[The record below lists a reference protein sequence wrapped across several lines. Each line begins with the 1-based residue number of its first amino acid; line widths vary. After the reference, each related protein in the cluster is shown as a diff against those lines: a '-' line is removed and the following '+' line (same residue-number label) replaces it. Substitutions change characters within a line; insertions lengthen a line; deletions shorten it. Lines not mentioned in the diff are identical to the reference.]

1 MNRKSYKSTTIF
13 TLLLLLGFSSLSFG
27 QKEVKT
33 YKETFNVS
41 DDAVL
46 DVNTSGTDIVFETWN
61 KDEIEIVATIEIE
74 GATKEEAEAYFNNLD
89 LDITGNSKKIEI
101 KTGSKNSWIFS
112 KTRWPKGHQYDI
124 NVESLFSVPR
134 DTLWFPSGLSDS
146 IHMDLVVP
154 RFPELLAFPPV
165 PPMPEANF
173 DYEKFQKEGEAYLK
187 EWQKS
192 FSKGF
197 NKEYEEKLKAWSKRV
212 EAQHKKQEA
221 YTIKRA
227 ELLEKRAKK
236 QSELHKKREK
246 LMHKRWKIQDS
257 VHGVAVFSI
266 DSLIGST
273 PNVYYF
279 SEKGKKK
286 NYKIKKAIKIK
297 MPKTTRL
304 QLNVRHGEV
313 KLAEHTKNMNA
324 NLSYTSLHATT
335 ISGDQTKIV
344 ASYSPV
350 TVKKWNY
357 GQLETDYSDK
367 VRLNE
372 VQNLRLSANSS
383 DVVIDK
389 LMKRVYAQN
398 DFGVLRI
405 GAIDGNFKDVDVHV
419 KNGEVYCTL
428 PNTSYY
434 HKDRDNDRL
443 IVIKSNYSE
452 VLFTN

>member
-1 MNRKSYKSTTIF
+1 
-13 TLLLLLGFSSLSFG
+13 
-27 QKEVKT
+27 
-33 YKETFNVS
+33 
-41 DDAVL
+41 
-46 DVNTSGTDIVFETWN
+46 
-61 KDEIEIVATIEIE
+61 
-74 GATKEEAEAYFNNLD
+74 
-89 LDITGNSKKIEI
+89 
-101 KTGSKNSWIFS
+101 
-112 KTRWPKGHQYDI
+112 
-124 NVESLFSVPR
+124 
-134 DTLWFPSGLSDS
+134 
-146 IHMDLVVP
+146 
-154 RFPELLAFPPV
+154 
-165 PPMPEANF
+165 
-173 DYEKFQKEGEAYLK
+173 
-187 EWQKS
+187 
-192 FSKGF
+192 
-197 NKEYEEKLKAWSKRV
+197 
-212 EAQHKKQEA
+212 
-221 YTIKRA
+221 
-227 ELLEKRAKK
+227 
-236 QSELHKKREK
+236 
-246 LMHKRWKIQDS
+246 MHKRWKIQDS

-383 DVVIDK
+383 DVVSYKVYVEGKHSK
-389 LMKRVYAQN
+389 LTTPN
-398 DFGVLRI
+398 ELTLERI
-405 GAIDGNFKDVDVHV
+405 
-419 KNGEVYCTL
+419 KNYDRIIHKG
-428 PNTSYY
+428 Y